1 MGSSELLSKLMFP
14 FAALLRFFEARMAL
28 TELAVMAAQHDT
40 DGIDVYFMEE
50 TTKNGT
56 NLRVND

>member
-1 MGSSELLSKLMFP
+1 MFP